1 MRNYNNVR
9 GILRAKQGSQIPKL
23 NWGFKVDLLG
33 SLYNN
38 KKSDNPFN
46 INYGSLAS
54 NN

>member
-9 GILRAKQGSQIPKL
+9 RILKAYKGFQFPEL
-23 NWGFKVDLLG
+23 NWDFKADLLG

-46 INYGSLAS
+46 INYGSLAF